1 MNRRGKSDKKSVQ
14 TLKNKDDEKISQH
27 QYHWK
32 GALESISKIDK
43 SWARLIKKK
52 KKGGQI
58 LKSIKFDVKDNITNT
73 LEIAKDHKRLQK
85 AAISQ

>member
-14 TLKNKDDEKISQH
+14 TLKKKDDEKISQH
-27 QYHWK
+27 QYQWK
-32 GALESISKIDK
+32 GALESIRKIDK
-43 SWARLIKKK
+43 SWARLIKEKK
-52 KKGGQI
+52 KGQI

-73 LEIAKDHKRLQK
+73 LEIAKDHKRLQQ

>member
-1 MNRRGKSDKKSVQ
+1 MGQ
-14 TLKNKDDEKISQH
+14 TYQE
-27 QYHWK
+27 
-32 GALESISKIDK
+32 
-43 SWARLIKKK
+43 KKK
-52 KKGGQI
+52 RGQI